1 MMLFLFIVLIVI
13 LNILIAQLSDTYAEV
28 KSDAQRT
35 LEQNWAEALRNLEQS
50 NKFEVSQKQPVLGKR
65 NICSNGTSLYQ
76 RQVLENA
83 TCVAM
88 RNLSQRLDSMFSL

>member
-35 LEQNWAEALRNLEQS
+35 LEQNWGQALRNLEQT
-50 NKFEVSQKQPVLGKR
+50 NKF
-65 NICSNGTSLYQ
+65 
-76 RQVLENA
+76 QVLQSRVLA
-83 TCVAM
+83 
-88 RNLSQRLDSMFSL
+88 